1 LLKNSIFGRF
11 WFPFS
16 KRSGILPEIWISGGE
31 MRGSFDSQAMIIAYI
46 NLEKRVPQGHPLRK
60 IKPMADEEL
69 KRLSPLFNE
78 MYSHTGRPSIPPE
91 RVLKSLL
98 LIALYSVRSERQ
110 FCEQLD
116 YNLLFRWFLDMEMN
130 DVSFDPTVFTKNR
143 ERLMEHEVGRR
154 FFDAMVR
161 QARGA
166 GLMSDDHFT
175 VDGTLIEAWAS
186 LKSFR
191 PKGEKPSD
199 RPTDGDPGN
208 PTVDFHGEKRRNAT
222 HQSTTDPESR
232 LMRKAKGKEAR
243 LSFGAHALM
252 ENRHGLLVDLQ
263 VTPATGTA
271 ETEAAE
277 TMLKRQGRRGVKP
290 KTLGGDKGYDKR
302 GFVSMLRGRKI
313 TPHVAQNSERRGGS
327 AIDGR
332 TTRHIG
338 YSLSQRFRKK
348 VEEIFGW
355 VKVIGG
361 FRRTRFK
368 GVQRTQLSAWFVG
381 AAYNLLRMAKL
392 MPRLAEAWVIKKEI
406 PLVPVL
412 WAHINGGLNQIA
424 TSFSLKNLFPEFI
437 FLKNPS
443 FSANC

>member
-1 LLKNSIFGRF
+1 
-11 WFPFS
+11 
-16 KRSGILPEIWISGGE
+16 
-31 MRGSFDSQAMIIAYI
+31 MIIAYI